1 MIGEAFRL
9 PVFFLFLPVLRFPEK
24 NCAPG
29 WRESAD
35 LQLDRPIA
43 SPCFGP
49 RVSRATRIHSEA
61 SMRAPMRSGGIS
73 TFFDPLGF
81 MLR

>member
-1 MIGEAFRL
+1 MIGEAFQL

-29 WRESAD
+29 WPESDD

-43 SPCFGP
+43 SSCFGP
-49 RVSRATRIHSEA
+49 RVSRAARIHSEA
-61 SMRAPMRSGGIS
+61 FMRATMRSGGIS
-73 TFFDPLGF
+73 TFFDQLGF
-81 MLR
+81 MPR